1 MPEGEA
7 EVGDDGVARI
17 RLARGPEATAYFAMM
32 NLLRACLA
40 WRLPSRGGAML
51 HAAGLA
57 VDGRAFALVGS
68 EGSGK
73 STWARSGE
81 QAGGHVLSD
90 DIVLLEGGESGIEAL
105 GSPLRSTHRSDYR
118 PGRWPLAA
126 ILFPR
131 HGPRP
136 AWTRCDPLRA
146 RARIAANLPFVQ
158 TAIGRD
164 ERVAAVVERLATE
177 VPCKVLTFAPDP
189 SFVELLRA
197 GDARH
202 G

>member
-1 MPEGEA
+1 
-7 EVGDDGVARI
+7 
-17 RLARGPEATAYFAMM
+17 
-32 NLLRACLA
+32 
-40 WRLPSRGGAML
+40 
-51 HAAGLA
+51 
-57 VDGRAFALVGS
+57 
-68 EGSGK
+68 
-73 STWARSGE
+73 
-81 QAGGHVLSD
+81 VLSD
-90 DIVLLEGGESGIEAL
+90 DIVLVEGGEAGVEAL

-118 PGRWPLAA
+118 PGRWPVAA

-158 TAIGRD
+158 TAIEWD

-177 VPCKVLTFAPDP
+177 VSCKELTFALDA
-189 SFVELLRA
+189 SFVEFLRA
-197 GDARH
+197 GDARD